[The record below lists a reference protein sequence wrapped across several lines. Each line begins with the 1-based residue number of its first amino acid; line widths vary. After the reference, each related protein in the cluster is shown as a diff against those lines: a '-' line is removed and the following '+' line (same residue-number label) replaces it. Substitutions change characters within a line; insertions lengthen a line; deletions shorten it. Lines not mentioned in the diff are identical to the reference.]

1 MTAAEEFIQEGKIQ
15 DKREVLI
22 KQLSKKFGLTEEEK
36 TYISSVSDPDALER
50 GLDEILFADSKEQVL
65 SAIKSQV

>member
-15 DKREVLI
+15 DKQEVLI
-22 KQLSKKFGLTEEEK
+22 KLVSKKFGLTENEK

-50 GLDEILFADSKEQVL
+50 GLDKILFADSKEQVL
-65 SAIKSQV
+65 SAIKNNS